1 VLGAFTDADG
11 EGDRAMTIDDLDT
24 PSLLM
29 DLDHWAAL
37 PIALMDGAALASEKP
52 GEAQTDLDNHALSW

>member
-1 VLGAFTDADG
+1 
-11 EGDRAMTIDDLDT
+11 MTIDDLDT

-52 GEAQTDLDNHALSW
+52 GEGQTDLDNHALSW